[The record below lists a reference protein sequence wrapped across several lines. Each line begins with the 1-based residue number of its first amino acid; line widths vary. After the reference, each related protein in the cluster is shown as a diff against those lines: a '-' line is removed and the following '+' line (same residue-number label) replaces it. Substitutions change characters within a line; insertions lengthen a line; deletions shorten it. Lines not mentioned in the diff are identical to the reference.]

1 MKNTIRAAFILLFC
15 LFFVTMPFTAFAED
29 DPPAIDSG
37 SPAMISFTPIT
48 PNIYTLRSMNDLSFL
63 CSDVIISVEIDGVPL
78 TNPTFFSLSANGM
91 TLTLYASFL
100 EQFSPGT
107 YSIIVNTA
115 TGGQGFSDFSIRA
128 GLNLTVTGSDP
139 HIIGSGTGLVF
150 TSSEPICSFDFDG
163 TQLTEPTSY
172 SLQGDSVILSPVFL
186 NQLSPGKYSVGVY
199 NAAGE
204 YASASFTIKAG
215 PTLTATGS
223 TTHTRYSMTDLSFT
237 CSDSITTVIVDGA
250 KLTANFSLSEDGT
263 TVTLSAGFLDQLTP
277 GEHTISVYVYNP
289 MEIQTSTTF
298 FIEAV
303 MTLTAT
309 GSNTYTLYSMND
321 LNFEC
326 NEVIENAYV
335 GGQLLDSAY
344 CGISPDGKTITL
356 YAALL
361 NQLRAD
367 NSYTLKVYNSAGDSA
382 DATFRIED
390 CPLLVPGVPMAADSK
405 QPLRFIAPNDG
416 YYNFYFLNAD
426 NTRYEFQYLDA
437 QKGTWR
443 NTPSMRG
450 RKYVKNEVIYLRPM
464 YNQTTEGK
472 LDVLVREITPPTQNS
487 IEVGDA
493 YNVTNSS
500 MTLDFTL
507 NVTGNSA
514 DNGYSIGLMVSW
526 EDSPNFGPGANTSRY
541 SYQGAYAV
549 RNNETWTLTI
559 GSFVPEQS
567 FYYKAILLQNGN
579 ILAQGSTI
587 HSVQFNSDLTGFEQL
602 TLNTPYTMTNLGE
615 AHFYF
620 EAPTDGVYAVEADG
634 ISSINV
640 KDNGGYPVRGTS
652 GQSDFL
658 CGTPIKAGER
668 IYIGSAQNTGQSG
681 SVAVYEGQKKLP
693 EVTVGTQSVE
703 QPNGIRTIPMYF
715 IAPED
720 GEYSFTTNS
729 AAYMR
734 IMDETGNFLYRR
746 GIYYRAS
753 LLKDQVIWIDGM
765 ERASGDTLTIVH
777 ETIPLRKL
785 TFSAGLTRLENEA
798 CRGLNIDDVVF
809 GDKIQS
815 IGNKAFADCPNLRRV
830 EIPVADVDIADN
842 AFDNSP
848 NVILYAPIGGSVEQF
863 AAKHRIMLEAMIP

>member
-1 MKNTIRAAFILLFC
+1 MKYTMRALFALLLCLLVVLMVLPAALAAGLDPDPDPATPDSETADPEGPPLLFLMATGSDTHTVGSMTDLTFICAETITSVSVDGAPMANPGEYVLSPDGQTLSLTAAFLDSLTPGTHA
-15 LFFVTMPFTAFAED
+15 VEVYTAAGNQASTTFTIKAA
-29 DPPAIDSG
+29 PTLTATG
-37 SPAMISFTPIT
+37 SDIH
-48 PNIYTLRSMNDLSFL
+48 TLGSTSDLSFL
-63 CSDVIISVEIDGVPL
+63 CSDSIRTVMIDGVKLTASFSLSPDGKTVTLSAAFLDGLASGKHIISVYNAVEDQPSASFWIVTGATLTATGSDTHTMCSMQSLVFDSSEPIDTVYVSNQQL
-78 TNPTFFSLSANGM
+78 TDPDFFSLSPDGK
-91 TLTLYASFL
+91 
-100 EQFSPGT
+100 
-107 YSIIVNTA
+107 
-115 TGGQGFSDFSIRA
+115 
-128 GLNLTVTGSDP
+128 TVT
-139 HIIGSGTGLVF
+139 L
-150 TSSEPICSFDFDG
+150 
-163 TQLTEPTSY
+163 LAR
-172 SLQGDSVILSPVFL
+172 FL
-186 NQLSPGKYSVGVY
+186 NQLSPSTYTIQVD
-199 NAAGE
+199 NAAGVR
-204 YASASFTIKAG
+204 AS
-215 PTLTATGS
+215 
-223 TTHTRYSMTDLSFT
+223 
-237 CSDSITTVIVDGA
+237 
-250 KLTANFSLSEDGT
+250 
-263 TVTLSAGFLDQLTP
+263 
-277 GEHTISVYVYNP
+277 
-289 MEIQTSTTF
+289 
-298 FIEAV
+298 
-303 MTLTAT
+303 
-309 GSNTYTLYSMND
+309 
-321 LNFEC
+321 
-326 NEVIENAYV
+326 
-335 GGQLLDSAY
+335 
-344 CGISPDGKTITL
+344 
-356 YAALL
+356 
-361 NQLRAD
+361 
-367 NSYTLKVYNSAGDSA
+367 
-382 DATFRIED
+382 ATFRIED

-464 YNQTTEGK
+464 YNQTMEGK

-487 IEVGDA
+487 IEVGAA

-500 MTLDFTL
+500 MTLDYTL
-507 NVTGNSA
+507 NVTENTA

-640 KDNGGYPVRGTS
+640 KDNGGYPVIGTS

-693 EVTVGTQSVE
+693 EVTVGTQSL
-703 QPNGIRTIPMYF
+703 PRPDGSRIPMYF
-715 IAPED
+715 IAPTD
-720 GEYSFTTNS
+720 GEYSFTTDS
-729 AAYMR
+729 SAYMR
-734 IMDETGNFLYRR
+734 IMDETGNNLYFR
-746 GIYYRAS
+746 GIYYRTS
-753 LLKDQVIWIDGM
+753 LLKDQVIWIGGM
-765 ERASGDTLTIVH
+765 ESSYDTLTIVH

-785 TFSAGLTRLENEA
+785 VFPAELTDLQDEA
-798 CRGLNIDDVVF
+798 CRAQLIDDVVF

-815 IGNKAFADCPNLRRV
+815 IGSKAFADCLNLRRV
-830 EIPVADVDIADN
+830 EIPVADVDIADD
-842 AFDNSP
+842 AFENSP
-848 NVILYAPIGGSVEQF
+848 GVILYAPIGGSVEQY
-863 AAKHRIMLEAMIP
+863 AAKHRIMLEAMLP